1 MRLRLAAQL
10 DHPVETVRQNV
21 LCTLLELVGRD
32 EVERLVEEAV
42 EAGTLETAAQRFVA
56 DEADPLMLWAYI
68 PNLRDLYRAEESD
81 LRRTD
86 E

>member
-1 MRLRLAAQL
+1 
-10 DHPVETVRQNV
+10 
-21 LCTLLELVGRD
+21 
-32 EVERLVEEAV
+32 VERLVEEAV
-42 EAGTLETAAQRFVA
+42 EAGTLDTAAQRFVA